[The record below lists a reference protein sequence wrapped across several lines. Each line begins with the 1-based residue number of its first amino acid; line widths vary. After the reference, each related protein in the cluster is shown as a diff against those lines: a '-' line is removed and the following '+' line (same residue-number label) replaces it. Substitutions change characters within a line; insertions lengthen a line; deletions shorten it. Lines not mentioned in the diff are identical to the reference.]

1 MSRNYTYMAKQ
12 KLSAAAKRRKAA
24 RDLAYAKTRR
34 RTRMRAENQRLR
46 RAAKK
51 AGKNIDGKDYDHN
64 SGRFVSVRTNRGGH
78 GKGTK
83 KYNTK

>member
-1 MSRNYTYMAKQ
+1 MAQ

-64 SGRFVSVRTNRGGH
+64 SRRFVSVRTNRGGH
-78 GKGTK
+78 GRGTK